1 MVFPDFAATDLPL
14 MICFH
19 ARISALLLF
28 RPERGSP

>member
-19 ARISALLLF
+19 ARICTLLLF
-28 RPERGSP
+28 CPGRGSR